1 MASSTRYEARAT
13 LQNIVLLIQLTATG
27 YMFPPCRGRSGKQ
40 LDVESLERDNDRGLD
55 ALSERVGLL
64 KAATHGIKSEVENQH
79 NLLDNMDGS
88 MGHTRGMLGSVN
100 DKFKLVMSNKQN
112 RNMAVTIL
120 GVTGIV
126 VLMWWILRR

>member
-1 MASSTRYEARAT
+1 MASST
-13 LQNIVLLIQLTATG
+13 
-27 YMFPPCRGRSGKQ
+27 RGRSGKQ

>member
-1 MASSTRYEARAT
+1 
-13 LQNIVLLIQLTATG
+13 
-27 YMFPPCRGRSGKQ
+27 MFPPCRGRSGKQ

-64 KAATHGIKSEVENQH
+64 KAVGSMLTITNIATHGIKSEVENQH